1 MSLIIF
7 SALSDTSADASLTA
21 PVASDL
27 TSTPNGEFQDALNA
41 ALSDERST
49 EQSNLAAGTGE
60 SAEVTLVE
68 PVHNATSVDSVT
80 TIAVNATTPTD
91 FAEDVVQAEPGP
103 PAARP
108 GEAHIEAPLIDV
120 TLKDIPV
127 QEAPPLVDADSQNE
141 TQQNEG
147 QANEIRLNDV
157 LPAES
162 LPSESLPLVNHPL
175 VAGLEAS
182 ETGHP
187 VKGTPDAVAIASE
200 EAPGQ
205 NEQSPGRSDHTA
217 DPVNVDAG
225 SAAAR
230 KPNLTQ
236 DDSAGAETA
245 KSSDPNQKPAHPAVP
260 KPSATAES
268 VRGPGFSDSSRDFRA
283 EPGNEQP
290 AGRLLTPDGLTPDPS
305 SGDAVRPDTLTADTL
320 PADTL
325 TADIVTAF
333 TGQSQ
338 QINSL
343 TDVPQAE
350 VAAQSPEHAVH
361 IAPEDSVE
369 LKAVGQPERLTAADA
384 PLVTAVTGQSPAAA
398 ASVPGFVEG
407 QAASV
412 PRQRINSVESTQTVP
427 AQTVPEIEN
436 AIPAPH
442 GPGGSNSES
451 FDLPSKA
458 VPEPLQAPVS
468 GTFPPEREL
477 GAQLAKSGEAVV
489 VSQPA
494 VEVREDILPEGLTEQ
509 PSDQSAPS
517 AADAKPGFSQT
528 SEIDASP
535 EASRPTGVELN
546 PAQAAVQRRQTG
558 EDADGAEP
566 AAPGVDYDDPT
577 NAVSDSTGGTPAAT
591 VTELSGTE
599 LFSDLATSPAD
610 EPVRIPQPFESG
622 PTRPLESIRS
632 EDTGAGPLDAV
643 NVSGAAGQGTTIQTE
658 VIAGAEASPVQS
670 QELSSD
676 RGVRATLPLVVTLQN
691 RHRSLTDTET
701 QRLQVRLDP
710 PELGRVLIDVSSG
723 EEGLTARISA
733 VDPTARIAL
742 AEELPALRSALADAG
757 IDEIDIDLSSDDSAF
772 GQQDADP
779 QGEDFDPRRA
789 SFENS
794 SQTTVHSTSV
804 SAADAVVRTND
815 HIDILA

>member
-41 ALSDERST
+41 ALSGEGST
-49 EQSNLAAGTGE
+49 EPSNLAAGTGE
-60 SAEVTLVE
+60 AAEVTLVE

-108 GEAHIEAPLIDV
+108 GEALIEAPLIDV

-217 DPVNVDAG
+217 DSVNLDAG

-230 KPNLTQ
+230 KPNLAQ

-260 KPSATAES
+260 KLSATAES

-290 AGRLLTPDGLTPDPS
+290 AGRLLTPDGLTPGPS

-320 PADTL
+320 
-325 TADIVTAF
+325 TAF

-338 QINSL
+338 QVNSL

-407 QAASV
+407 PAASV
-412 PRQRINSVESTQTVP
+412 PRQRIDSVESTQTVPAQTVPAQTAP

-451 FDLPSKA
+451 FDLSSKN
-458 VPEPLQAPVS
+458 VPEPLQVPVS

-528 SEIDASP
+528 SESDASP

-566 AAPGVDYDDPT
+566 AAPGVDYDDPA

-632 EDTGAGPLDAV
+632 ENTGAGPLDAV
-643 NVSGAAGQGTTIQTE
+643 NFSGAAGQGTTIQTE

-772 GQQDADP
+772 GQQDADR
-779 QGEDFDPRRA
+779 QGENFDPRRA